1 MKSTIL
7 KSTISYFI
15 IKYKFGTNN
24 LSNCSR
30 EELILGNDLQS
41 IFETFFSF
49 ELSFPSTKV
58 KQY

>member
-15 IKYKFGTNN
+15 IKYKFCTNN

-30 EELILGNDLQS
+30 EELILGNDLQRVV
-41 IFETFFSF
+41 EGGGGF
-49 ELSFPSTKV
+49 ELSFPSTEV